1 MRTTIIKKVATKKNG
16 AKIAGAI
23 MATVLLTAC
32 GQEQGIAPE
41 RMADAIFAVIEADRA
56 SYTNNVVDRLQN
68 KDKVIK
74 ADEHWQDN
82 KALPLPAQMMRMG
95 SERVAEKE
103 SGFSYALLSQWAINK
118 QNKPRTE
125 MEEQGLQFV
134 IDNPGQNFY
143 GNEDLGG
150 VNYFTAVYA
159 DVAVSQA
166 CISCHND
173 HADSPRTDFE
183 LGEIMGGVVIRIPL

>member
-1 MRTTIIKKVATKKNG
+1 MRIITCIAAT
-16 AKIAGAI
+16 ALLAG
-23 MATVLLTAC
+23 C
-32 GQEQGIAPE
+32 SQDQGIAPA

-56 SYTNNVVDRLQN
+56 AYTNNVVERLQN
-68 KDKVIK
+68 EDKVIK
-74 ADEHWQDN
+74 ADEHWRDN
-82 KALPLPAQMMRMG
+82 KALPLPAQMLRMG

-103 SGFSYALLSQWAINK
+103 SGFSYALLSQWPIND

-143 GNEDLGG
+143 GNENLGG
-150 VNYFTAVYA
+150 TDYFTAVYA
-159 DVAVSQA
+159 DVAVSGA

-173 HADSPRTDFE
+173 HRDSPRTDFE
-183 LGEIMGGVVIRIPL
+183 LGDTMGGIVIRIPL